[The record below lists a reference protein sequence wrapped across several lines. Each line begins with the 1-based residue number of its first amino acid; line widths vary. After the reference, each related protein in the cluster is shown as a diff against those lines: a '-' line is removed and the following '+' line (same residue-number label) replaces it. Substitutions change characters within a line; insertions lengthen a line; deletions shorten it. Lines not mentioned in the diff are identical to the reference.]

1 MENKVEAQFTSKRS
15 HVGFL
20 LSLGLGHVTPFFE
33 LAKILVT
40 NHGFHV
46 TFFNITTEV
55 SSAQNNLL
63 HSPNFPLHF
72 DIVNL
77 PTIDISNLVNSET
90 PGIIH
95 LCINTNKRCCSQCN
109 ILVFTFFT
117 ASARLLALSLFLPQL
132 DRDVEG
138 EFVDLLHSV
147 QVPDYEPNRKIDE
160 YKWYFYHVFL
170 GILLNTWED
179 LEPVTLRALQEHA
192 FYHNIP
198 IPPVHPIGPVIK
210 KTEPMGQTG
219 SECIAWLNQQPSNS
233 VLFVTFGSGGTLTIK
248 QQNELA
254 WGLELSGQR
263 FLWVVRAPSNGS
275 ASASFFNAGYNDG
288 NNVGSYLPKG
298 FVEKTQG
305 RCKLVTSWAPQV
317 EILRHPAMAAF
328 LTHCGWNS
336 LLESVTNGVPMI
348 AWPLYAEQRMN
359 AMMVDEEIGVGVKV
373 KVGEGALVPREEVE
387 RVAKMVMVNGSSYH
401 SRLAFAKLWKHQF

>member
-1 MENKVEAQFTSKRS
+1 
-15 HVGFL
+15 
-20 LSLGLGHVTPFFE
+20 
-33 LAKILVT
+33 
-40 NHGFHV
+40 
-46 TFFNITTEV
+46 
-55 SSAQNNLL
+55 
-63 HSPNFPLHF
+63 
-72 DIVNL
+72 
-77 PTIDISNLVNSET
+77 
-90 PGIIH
+90 
-95 LCINTNKRCCSQCN
+95 
-109 ILVFTFFT
+109 
-117 ASARLLALSLFLPQL
+117 
-132 DRDVEG
+132 
-138 EFVDLLHSV
+138 
-147 QVPDYEPNRKIDE
+147 
-160 YKWYFYHVFL
+160 
-170 GILLNTWED
+170 
-179 LEPVTLRALQEHA
+179 
-192 FYHNIP
+192 
-198 IPPVHPIGPVIK
+198 
-210 KTEPMGQTG
+210 MGQTG

-387 RVAKMVMVNGSSYH
+387 RVAKMVMVEGQKRNSIKQKAKELKQIKVQSTHCRLMDLLITHDLHLLSYGNINFKLLIRGKY
-401 SRLAFAKLWKHQF
+401 SRDNIFIGR